1 MLSFNISNI
10 EKLSYRIISFSQKKF
25 LRFFISFIPKKIIE
39 KLIISLSKSR
49 EQKLEITSTIG
60 CTMMC
65 SYCPQKLITT
75 ISTNEK
81 NQRKLNFKDFK
92 DFVENVPKNT
102 QINWTGYTEPL
113 LHEDFDKFV
122 LHLNEKKYKQAISTT
137 LHGRTKSQEFMSV
150 FNNFE
155 WVNFHLPDNKFL
167 MKLKVTDDYLNKLEK
182 AIIYQTKNIKNKV
195 TYQVIGDDFEFRVKN
210 LLEQLIKQKIIS
222 QKNIKITKTINS
234 RSDSLDL
241 DKLNDLKLRSI
252 KDNKKSNYYY
262 CSQKRLNQA
271 VMLPDGSTNIC
282 CMDYSLQG
290 IVGTLKK
297 NNLNEIYD
305 YKPSFVESFV
315 EGNYPSCKNCE
326 HYRPIVN

>member
-1 MLSFNISNI
+1 MLSLNKSNI
-10 EKLSYRIISFSQKKF
+10 DKLSYRIVSFFQKYLLK
-25 LRFFISFIPKKIIE
+25 FFIYFLSKKIIE
-39 KLIISLSKSR
+39 KLIIGLSKNK

-75 ISTNEK
+75 VSTNEK
-81 NQRKLNFKDFK
+81 NQKKLDFKDFK
-92 DFVENVPKNT
+92 YFVENIPRNT

-182 AIIYQTKNIKNKV
+182 AIVYQSKNIKNKV
-195 TYQVIGDDFEFRVKN
+195 TCQVIGEDFEFRVKN
-210 LLEQLIKQKIIS
+210 LLEELTKQKIIS
-222 QKNIKITKTINS
+222 KRNIKITKTVNS

-252 KDNKKSNYYY
+252 KNDKKSNYYY

-305 YKPSFVESFV
+305 YKSSFVESFIK
-315 EGNYPSCKNCE
+315 GNYPPCKNCE
-326 HYRPIVN
+326 YYKPVAN

>member
-1 MLSFNISNI
+1 MLSLNKSNI
-10 EKLSYRIISFSQKKF
+10 DKLSYRIVSFFQKYLLK
-25 LRFFISFIPKKIIE
+25 FFIYFLSKKIIE
-39 KLIISLSKSR
+39 KLIIGLSKNK

-75 ISTNEK
+75 VSTNEK
-81 NQRKLNFKDFK
+81 NQKKLDFKDFK
-92 DFVENVPKNT
+92 YFVENIPRNT

-182 AIIYQTKNIKNKV
+182 AIVYQSKNIKNKV
-195 TYQVIGDDFEFRVKN
+195 TCQVIGEDFEFRVKN
-210 LLEQLIKQKIIS
+210 LLEELTKQKIIS
-222 QKNIKITKTINS
+222 KRNIKITKTVNS

-252 KDNKKSNYYY
+252 KNDKKSNYYY

-305 YKPSFVESFV
+305 YKSSFVESFV
-315 EGNYPSCKNCE
+315 KGNYPPCKNCE
-326 HYRPIVN
+326 YYKPVAN